1 MRISTWKIYK
11 AVLKILFVLATIV
24 GFLVSFW
31 YEEKFPCPA
40 DFVLDVWIARIV
52 LFGCMILYVVSF
64 VKGIRQEKTMEL
76 DALGWLLSSSCFA
89 LMAWVQEVQG
99 EPSGLWIVGVTV
111 FLIGL
116 LTVVWDIW
124 RF

>member
-1 MRISTWKIYK
+1 MRISSWKTDK
-11 AVLKILFVLATIV
+11 AVLKILFVLATLV
-24 GFLVSFW
+24 GLWVSFW
-31 YEEKFPCPA
+31 YEGKFPCPA
-40 DFVLDVWIARIV
+40 EFVLDVWIVRIV

-64 VKGIRQEKTMEL
+64 VKGLRQEETIGL
-76 DALGWLLSSSCFA
+76 DTLGCLLGSSCLV

-99 EPSGLWIVGVTV
+99 EPSGLWIVGAAV
-111 FLIGL
+111 FLIGM